1 MEFDLRATLNAFDGK
16 HTDSLERIATRL
28 PADKAVLDGL
38 SKLALDDDLKLQG
51 AATWLLKRYAEAGF
65 TLDESQGARLLRV
78 LKRDSHWEAKLHVLQ
93 MLDRLSVPQ
102 REAAP
107 LWNKLAAQ
115 TEDPNRLIR
124 AWSYHGIPVVA
135 DGHQQYRLEA
145 QTWLSHG
152 ESDEAASVR
161 ARIRRLRKKYI
172 WLRT

>member
-1 MEFDLRATLNAFDGK
+1 MSFDLREALNAFDGK

-28 PADKAVLDGL
+28 PVDQALLDGL
-38 SKLALDDDLKLQG
+38 SELALDDDLKLQS
-51 AATWLLKRYAEAGF
+51 AATWLLKRFAEAGV
-65 TLDESQGARLLRV
+65 TLNDSQGARLLQV

-102 REAAP
+102 EERGTAMEQAV
-107 LWNKLAAQ
+107 AQ
-115 TEDPNRLIR
+115 TEESNRLIR
-124 AWSYHGIPVVA
+124 AWSYHGIAVVA

-152 ESDEAASVR
+152 ETDEAASVR